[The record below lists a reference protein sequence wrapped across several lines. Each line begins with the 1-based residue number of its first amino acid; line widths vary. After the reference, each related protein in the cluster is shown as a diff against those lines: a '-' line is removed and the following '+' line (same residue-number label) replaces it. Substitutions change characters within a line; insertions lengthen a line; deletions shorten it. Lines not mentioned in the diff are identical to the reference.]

1 MRMNTGSYIGDNG
14 TFSLMKN
21 MNLEKVYKIIL
32 LNNPTSRIEISKIAG
47 LNQTT
52 VSHCVKFLL
61 EKGIIEEVGIQG
73 KSVGRPPTSIVL
85 RRQFGAFVGI
95 EINVTGTK
103 ILVTDIYGK
112 ELLHKKSMEMHR
124 SPAQFLDILEES
136 ILEIR
141 AQCRKK
147 SMDIAG
153 IGIAV
158 IGSFNMRTGVV
169 EHISTMSEWKGY
181 ALEQAVNERIPDIP
195 ILFMKTSIAGVWG
208 EIHFGRSNPMEN
220 LVFINGGWGLTL
232 GVYMHGNML
241 YGDDGYF
248 GRFGHTTVEVH
259 GRECACGARGCL
271 DAYASVGALI
281 RNIYGE
287 VVFQEK
293 YLTDIREQW
302 DRKDPI
308 VVRAM
313 DEALEYLGIAA
324 ANLVNTFNPGQL
336 VFGGLLPT
344 ICRGNMERIKQRMNE
359 TILPHYRDRLTVSC
373 SSLEEYGPAYG
384 CVAFV
389 REKLIGLV
397 E

>member
-169 EHISTMSEWKGY
+169 EHISTM
-181 ALEQAVNERIPDIP
+181 
-195 ILFMKTSIAGVWG
+195 
-208 EIHFGRSNPMEN
+208 
-220 LVFINGGWGLTL
+220 
-232 GVYMHGNML
+232 
-241 YGDDGYF
+241 
-248 GRFGHTTVEVH
+248 
-259 GRECACGARGCL
+259 
-271 DAYASVGALI
+271 
-281 RNIYGE
+281 
-287 VVFQEK
+287 
-293 YLTDIREQW
+293 
-302 DRKDPI
+302 
-308 VVRAM
+308 
-313 DEALEYLGIAA
+313 
-324 ANLVNTFNPGQL
+324 
-336 VFGGLLPT
+336 
-344 ICRGNMERIKQRMNE
+344 
-359 TILPHYRDRLTVSC
+359 
-373 SSLEEYGPAYG
+373 
-384 CVAFV
+384 
-389 REKLIGLV
+389 
-397 E
+397 